1 MISEKLPKIFYGGDY
16 NPDQWPEEMW
26 NEDMRLFKKAGANIV
41 TLPVFS
47 WAKLQPSEDTYHFEW
62 LDKVLDLVA
71 KNGMYVCLATPTA
84 AQPAWM
90 SLKYPEVLRT
100 DEDGRKRTQ
109 GKRLNYCPN
118 SSVYRKFSAG
128 MAGKMAERYKD
139 HPALAVW
146 HISNEYV
153 EGGYCYCDNCA
164 KEFRMWLQK
173 KYGSLEELNRVW
185 NMSFWGHTVY
195 SWEEVVV
202 PSNLNGDNRC
212 FQGMSL
218 DYYRFMSDS
227 LLECYR
233 NEYDAIKVH
242 TPHITITTNIWTV
255 CKRLNLFD
263 WAEHMDVAAWDNY
276 PQMGEAFYNISL
288 RHDVIRGLKKGEP
301 FMLMEQTP
309 SQQNWQDY
317 NSLKRPGVMRLWSY
331 QALAHGSDTVMFFQL
346 RRSFGACEKYH
357 GALIAHAGHENT
369 RVFRECAELGAE
381 LNRLGDKI
389 LDSKCD
395 SKVAIMMD
403 FDNWNAVELS
413 SGPSIAL
420 KYLPQIEKYY
430 RALSTFNISVDIVRP
445 DWDISKYNLVIA
457 PVLYMIKP
465 NVAGNIE
472 QFVKNGGIFLT
483 TFFSGIVNEND
494 LVTLGGYPGQLR
506 KVLGIWVEEI
516 DALPPEMKNS
526 IIVNNPIGKVDGEY
540 ECGMLCDLLHLEA
553 ARALAVYGK
562 DFYAGMPVLTEN
574 ILGKGR
580 AYYVASD
587 PEQRFVNDLL
597 KYLCDSKGIKGP
609 FEPTEGVEVTQRF
622 KDNMIFT
629 FVLNHN
635 TYSVSVDLN
644 GKEFRELLTGKNIS
658 NSLILEQKGVAIL
671 LELFV

>member
-1 MISEKLPKIFYGGDY
+1 MICRKLPKIFYGGDY
-16 NPDQWPEEMW
+16 NPDQWPEEIW
-26 NEDMRLFKKAGANIV
+26 NEDMRLFKKAGVNMV

-47 WAKLQPSEDTYHFEW
+47 WAKLQPAEDTYNFEW

-71 KNGMYVCLATPTA
+71 ENGIYVCLATPTA

-100 DEDGRKRTQ
+100 DEDGRKRTH

-118 SSVYRKFSAG
+118 SSIYREFSAKI
-128 MAGKMAERYKD
+128 AGKMGERYKD
-139 HPALAVW
+139 HPALALW

-164 KEFRMWLQK
+164 KEFRTWLKK

-195 SWEEVVV
+195 SWDEIVI
-202 PSNLNGDNRC
+202 PSNLNGDNKC

-233 NEYDAIKVH
+233 NEYHAIKAY
-242 TPHITITTNIWTV
+242 TPDITITTNIWTV
-255 CKRLNLFD
+255 CKRLDLFK
-263 WAEHMDVAAWDNY
+263 WAESMDVAAWDNY
-276 PQMGEAFYNISL
+276 PQMGEPFHNISL
-288 RHDVIRGLKKGEP
+288 KHDVIRGLKNGEP

-309 SQQNWQDY
+309 SQQNWQNY

-331 QALAHGSDTVMFFQL
+331 QALAHGADSVMFFQL

-381 LNRLGDKI
+381 LNKLGDEI
-389 LDSKCD
+389 LDSKCNAR
-395 SKVAIMMD
+395 VAMMID

-420 KYLPQIEKYY
+420 KYWPQVEKYY
-430 RALSTFNISVDIVRP
+430 KALAVLNVSVDIVRT
-445 DWDISKYNLVIA
+445 DWDISQYDLVIA
-457 PVLYMIKP
+457 PVLYMMKP
-465 NVAGNIE
+465 DVASNLK
-472 QFVKNGGIFLT
+472 QFVEDGGTLLT

-494 LVTLGGYPGQLR
+494 RVTLGGYPGELR
-506 KVLGIWVEEI
+506 KLLGIWVEEI
-516 DALPPEMKNS
+516 DALPPDMKNS
-526 IIVNNPIGKVDGEY
+526 IILTSPLGNMDGDY
-540 ECGMLCDLLHLEA
+540 ECGMLCDLLHLEDA
-553 ARALAVYGK
+553 KALAVYGK

-574 ILGKGR
+574 IFGQGK
-580 AYYVASD
+580 AYYLASD
-587 PEQRFVNDLL
+587 PEQRFLFGL
-597 KYLCDSKGIKGP
+597 IKYLCDSKGIKGP
-609 FEPTEGVEVTQRF
+609 FEPVEGVEVTQRV
-622 KDNMIFT
+622 KDHKIFT

-635 TYSVSVDLN
+635 DHSADVSLD
-644 GKEFRELLTGKNIS
+644 GKEYLELLTGKRVC
-658 NSLILEQKGVAIL
+658 NSITLEPKEVAIL
-671 LELFV
+671 ESII

>member
-16 NPDQWPEEMW
+16 NPDQWPEEIW
-26 NEDMRLFKKAGANIV
+26 NEDIRLFKKAGVNIV

-47 WAKLQPSEDTYHFEW
+47 WAKLQPSEDTYNFEW
-62 LDKVLDLVA
+62 LDKVLDLVS
-71 KNGMYVCLATPTA
+71 KNGIYVCLATPTA

-90 SLKYPEVLRT
+90 SHKYPEVLRT
-100 DEDGRKRTQ
+100 DEDGRKKTH

-118 SSVYRKFSAG
+118 SSVYRKFSAKI
-128 MAGKMAERYKD
+128 AGKMAERYKD
-139 HPALAVW
+139 HPALAFW

-164 KEFRMWLQK
+164 KEFRIWLKK

-195 SWEEVVV
+195 SWDEVVV
-202 PSNLNGDNRC
+202 PSNLNGDNKC

-227 LLECYR
+227 ILECYR
-233 NEYDAIKVH
+233 NEYHQIKTH
-242 TPHITITTNIWTV
+242 TPNITITTNIWSV
-255 CKRLNLFD
+255 YKRLNLFD
-263 WAEHMDVAAWDNY
+263 WAEYMDIAAWDNY
-276 PQMGEAFYNISL
+276 PQMGEPFHNISL
-288 RHDVIRGLKKGEP
+288 RHDVIRGLKNGEP

-331 QALAHGSDTVMFFQL
+331 QAIAHGADSVMFFQL

-369 RVFRECAELGAE
+369 RVFRESAELGEE
-381 LNRLGDKI
+381 LNKLGDKI
-389 LDSKCD
+389 LDSKCN
-395 SKVAIMMD
+395 SKVAIMFD

-420 KYLPQIEKYY
+420 KYLPQVEKYY
-430 RALSTFNISVDIVRP
+430 QALSVLNVSVDIVRP
-445 DWDISKYNLVIA
+445 DWDILKYDLVIA

-465 NVAGNIE
+465 KVASNIE
-472 QFVKNGGIFLT
+472 QFVQKGGIFLT

-494 LVTLGGYPGQLR
+494 LVTLGGYPGELR
-506 KVLGIWVEEI
+506 NLLGIWVEEI
-516 DALPPEMKNS
+516 DALTPEMKNS
-526 IIVNNPIGKVDGEY
+526 IIVNKPVGNVCGEY
-540 ECGMLCDLLHLEA
+540 ECGMLCDLLHLESA
-553 ARALAVYGK
+553 KALAVYGK
-562 DFYAGMPVLTEN
+562 DFYAGKPVLTEN
-574 ILGKGR
+574 LFGEGK

-587 PEQRFVNDLL
+587 PEQRFLNDLV
-597 KYLCDSKGIKGP
+597 KYLCDVKGIRSP
-609 FEPTEGVEVTQRF
+609 FEPIEGVEVTQRA
-622 KDNMIFT
+622 KDNQIFT

-635 TYSVSVDLN
+635 DYSINVGLD
-644 GKEFRELLTGKNIS
+644 GKEYLELLSGKSIN
-658 NSLILEQKGVAIL
+658 NSLTLQQKGIAILESSC
-671 LELFV
+671 